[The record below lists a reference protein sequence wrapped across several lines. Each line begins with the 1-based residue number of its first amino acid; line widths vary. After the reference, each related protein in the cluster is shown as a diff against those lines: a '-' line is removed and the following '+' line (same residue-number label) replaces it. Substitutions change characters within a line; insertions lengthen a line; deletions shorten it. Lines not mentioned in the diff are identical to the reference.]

1 MSEPGFLQQRKF
13 KLNMNWKEHQKK
25 KKNET
30 PHFSMELLGNAFHF
44 SASFFL
50 SYTQAVLC
58 LGRLDSQKQWIQ
70 LIKSID
76 KAVN

>member
-1 MSEPGFLQQRKF
+1 
-13 KLNMNWKEHQKK
+13 
-25 KKNET
+25 
-30 PHFSMELLGNAFHF
+30 MELLGNAFHF

-50 SYTQAVLC
+50 SYNQAVLC
-58 LGRLDSQKQWIQ
+58 LVRLDSQKQWIQ